1 MSFFLTAAW
10 AGHTEMSREM
20 AQDIARAL
28 ELAGLKHSDAAARMG
43 ITLPMLSRQL
53 AGVEPLNVYR
63 LGFLPIEFHAAW
75 LQLRAKRIGGELLP
89 ADQLALV
96 RGAAVLG
103 FKRMTR
109 VLPSLTS
116 ERHSA

>member
-1 MSFFLTAAW
+1 MSFLLATAW

-20 AQDIARAL
+20 AQDIVRAF
-28 ELAGLKHSDAAARMG
+28 ELAGLKHDTAATLMG
-43 ITLPMLSRQL
+43 VTLPMLSRQL

-63 LGFLPIEFHAAW
+63 LGFLPIEFHVAW

-103 FKRMTR
+103 FKRMAR
-109 VLPSLTS
+109 VLPSS
-116 ERHSA
+116 VERRSA